1 MSNKKP
7 IARHLNK
14 IDRRKEMLATG
25 RCPECE
31 INLHSDYHT
40 NCSWLLTSEGKRVM
54 HRKKS

>member
-14 IDRRKEMLATG
+14 VDRRKEMLATG

-31 INLHSDYHT
+31 IKLISPYHT
-40 NCSWLLTSEGKRVM
+40 DCPYLKDI
-54 HRKKS
+54 HKKKRKKS